1 MDRSLLRPHA
11 EWSGGGQRGGPER
24 RMPERPPQGH
34 RETVP
39 GGDPGGR
46 SGGDGVGTRTAVQ
59 SSSRAGGGGTDLR
72 GGRCRIRGGRLLLAG
87 SFCRTARYI

>member
-46 SGGDGVGTRTAVQ
+46 SGG
-59 SSSRAGGGGTDLR
+59 GGWDTNRGAKQQQGW
-72 GGRCRIRGGRLLLAG
+72 GGRH
-87 SFCRTARYI
+87 